1 MPPKKKSVGLREL
14 RVGLFVVI
22 SIGVLIF
29 LILNASGDI
38 SPFAKKLHVKARFAS
53 ADGLRE
59 GAEVRL
65 AGVRIGKVD
74 EVNLL
79 PPSETPG
86 DPNKVEARLAID
98 NEIDGRPATELIR
111 KDSRAQLGSPSLL
124 GGDKIVNIIPG
135 TSVSEPAAEGDL
147 LLSDKST
154 DFGALTETGDK
165 LMNQLNQLSREF
177 TGIAE
182 RVNRGEGTLGRFVND
197 ESFYNNLNAAIRDTQ
212 SLIRQIESG
221 QGTAGRLVND
231 PALYNNLNAVT
242 ASLQGI
248 ANDLR
253 AGRGTAGRL
262 LTDEALYDE
271 ARSTIARFNRSVDE
285 INLIVTD
292 LRAGRGT
299 AGRLL
304 TDEALYNDA
313 RTAIARVNTATER
326 LDGVVTNLQRG
337 EGSLGKLM
345 TDDQLYNNVNQLSSE
360 SVKLLYDFRQNP
372 RKYLTIKFELF

>member
-38 SPFAKKLHVKARFAS
+38 SPFARKLHVKARFAS

-59 GAEVRL
+59 GAEVRI

-135 TSVSEPAAEGDL
+135 TSVSQPAAEGDL

-212 SLIRQIESG
+212 SLI
-221 QGTAGRLVND
+221 
-231 PALYNNLNAVT
+231 
-242 ASLQGI
+242 
-248 ANDLR
+248 
-253 AGRGTAGRL
+253 
-262 LTDEALYDE
+262 
-271 ARSTIARFNRSVDE
+271 
-285 INLIVTD
+285 
-292 LRAGRGT
+292 
-299 AGRLL
+299 
-304 TDEALYNDA
+304 
-313 RTAIARVNTATER
+313 
-326 LDGVVTNLQRG
+326 
-337 EGSLGKLM
+337 
-345 TDDQLYNNVNQLSSE
+345 
-360 SVKLLYDFRQNP
+360 
-372 RKYLTIKFELF
+372 